1 LAFPRRWYME
11 PFVLLLKLLSGHWFS
26 WRYWMPN
33 TYARAWSLLFCHR
46 KCCRTIGFLAEIDC
60 RTCISVQ
67 NRRVRATKNWSR
79 RTALGGWPMQVGI
92 HSMWRP
98 RLIEN
103 RWTSRLIFAF
113 SATAVH
119 ATIIQHDGQDVAG
132 RCFENVK
139 ICQLLFWGAHQDRHA
154 IAMSR
159 GDMRKMLDLST
170 DLRCPSS
177 GHVCIRIL

>member
-1 LAFPRRWYME
+1 
-11 PFVLLLKLLSGHWFS
+11 
-26 WRYWMPN
+26 
-33 TYARAWSLLFCHR
+33 
-46 KCCRTIGFLAEIDC
+46 
-60 RTCISVQ
+60 
-67 NRRVRATKNWSR
+67 
-79 RTALGGWPMQVGI
+79 MQVGI

-98 RLIEN
+98 RLIEKGQ
-103 RWTSRLIFAF
+103 TSRLILAF
-113 SATAVH
+113 SATVMH

-139 ICQLLFWGAHQDRHA
+139 ICQLLFGGSHQDRHA

-159 GDMRKMLDLST
+159 GDMRKRLHLST